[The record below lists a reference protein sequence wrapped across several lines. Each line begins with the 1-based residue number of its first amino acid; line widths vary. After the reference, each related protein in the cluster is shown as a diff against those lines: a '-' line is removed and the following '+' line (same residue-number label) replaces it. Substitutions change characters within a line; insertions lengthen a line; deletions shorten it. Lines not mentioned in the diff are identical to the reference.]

1 MILLLLAASCL
12 SSFAVMSA
20 QEDLRDPDLSQ
31 SKNARLVVV
40 VPKTLTTTN
49 REKA

>member
-20 QEDLRDPDLSQ
+20 QENRRDPE

-40 VPKTLTTTN
+40 VPKTLTIAN